1 MNEITLRRIAG
12 KCISL
17 SLKTEVNEATAPLQA
32 CGGLKGGVESSVH
45 AVRDMYMDDTTDCV
59 LLVDAANAFNSLS
72 RSAALQN
79 VGVLCPPLHQY
90 LKNLYGSPTKMVVN
104 GTKKTQVSAEGT
116 TQGCNLAMDFYGI
129 GIMKL
134 IHMLKELIPDCR
146 NSWYADD
153 SAGAGRAEAVKS
165 WWEAVQKYGPKMGYF
180 PQPEKTVFI
189 IKDPSKQDYFK
200 SLFPGIKVTAEGH
213 RYLGSFIGTKSATE
227 SYVATKVKEWV
238 QDIEDISRAAL
249 SEPQLA
255 YAGFYYGTTKKWN
268 YLLRTTLGIASL
280 LEPIERAIVDSLLPA
295 ITGIMPIPETLR
307 DTFALSPKNGG
318 LGIVNP
324 ATIAD
329 SEYRFSTTINREL
342 VNAILEKEMMS

>member
-1 MNEITLRRIAG
+1 
-12 KCISL
+12 
-17 SLKTEVNEATAPLQA
+17 
-32 CGGLKGGVESSVH
+32 
-45 AVRDMYMDDTTDCV
+45 
-59 LLVDAANAFNSLS
+59 
-72 RSAALQN
+72 
-79 VGVLCPPLHQY
+79 
-90 LKNLYGSPTKMVVN
+90 MVVN
-104 GTKKTQVSAEGT
+104 GTKKTLVSAEGT

-180 PQPEKTVFI
+180 PQPEKTVLI

-238 QDIEDISRAAL
+238 QDI
-249 SEPQLA
+249 
-255 YAGFYYGTTKKWN
+255 
-268 YLLRTTLGIASL
+268 
-280 LEPIERAIVDSLLPA
+280 
-295 ITGIMPIPETLR
+295 
-307 DTFALSPKNGG
+307 
-318 LGIVNP
+318 
-324 ATIAD
+324 
-329 SEYRFSTTINREL
+329 
-342 VNAILEKEMMS
+342 